1 MMYSIYVSV
10 LHQRGRIKR
19 SKIISSCKVGK
30 PLAQVLNFTFG
41 SLNNSDQEIKSSL
54 FAEENGVLLLLNN
67 ALISGSFIS
76 MLI

>member
-19 SKIISSCKVGK
+19 SKIISSCKVSK

-41 SLNNSDQEIKSSL
+41 SLNNSDQEIQSSL

-76 MLI
+76 MQI